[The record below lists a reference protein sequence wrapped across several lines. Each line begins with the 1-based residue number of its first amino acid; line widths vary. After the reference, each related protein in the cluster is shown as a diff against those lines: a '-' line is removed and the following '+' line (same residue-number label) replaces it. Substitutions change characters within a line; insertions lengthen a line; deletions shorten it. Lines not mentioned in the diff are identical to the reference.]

1 MRVCNLCFYR
11 ARTDTGTQSYV
22 HILHH
27 IRTYTRARW
36 HVRTYVRTHKLIIY
50 MAYQGMSADFYF
62 GCQQTLLLTVCCTNC
77 HMFESCRVKQP
88 LLTLSCRLKCP
99 EVARS
104 ATPRAP
110 SHNPPK
116 KRKKRKEVPKRNIRQ
131 SLGAIDPEHVGK
143 SSHLYPPTLFS
154 RRVET
159 PSTTWSCAA
168 DRAPASAE

>member
-1 MRVCNLCFYR
+1 MH
-11 ARTDTGTQSYV
+11 ARTQERN
-22 HILHH
+22 
-27 IRTYTRARW
+27 RTYTYYTIYIHI
-36 HVRTYVRTHKLIIY
+36 HVHARTYARTYARTHKLIIY

-77 HMFESCRVKQP
+77 HMFDSCRVKPP

-99 EVARS
+99 EVARW
-104 ATPRAP
+104 ATTRAP

-116 KRKKRKEVPKRNIRQ
+116 KERKRFLNATPDRV
-131 SLGAIDPEHVGK
+131 LGAIDPEHVGK
-143 SSHLYPPTLFS
+143 SSHFYPPTLFS